1 MRVRDLMKT
10 DVVTIAR
17 GTSWRRVAE
26 MLLEHRVSGAPVVD
40 ADGRV
45 VGVVSEK
52 DVFRAIYPSYKE
64 WYEGPQAYT
73 NFLALEEE
81 ARRAPEKLV
90 EEFMSTRLVSVDPE
104 TPILQVGALMV
115 ATGIHRVPVVERGK
129 LAGMVSRRDIFR
141 AIMRVH
147 FNMWEPTSDNS
158 SPSQKRGSEEGV
170 RSKVPTVI

>member
-1 MRVRDLMKT
+1 MLVRALMKT
-10 DVVTIAR
+10 DVIAIAR

-26 MLLEHRVSGAPVVD
+26 ILLEHHVSGAPVVD
-40 ADGRV
+40 AEQRV

-52 DVFRAIYPSYKE
+52 DVFRAIYPSYQE

-81 ARRAPEKLV
+81 ARRAPEKRV
-90 EEFMSTRLVSVDPE
+90 EEFMSTRLVSVEPE

-129 LAGMVSRRDIFR
+129 LVGMVSRRDIFR

-147 FNMWEPTSDNS
+147 FNLAEPTAAS
-158 SPSQKRGSEEGV
+158 SQLQAAGTERG
-170 RSKVPTVI
+170 